1 MSALILWMPVGEPN
15 GNPNAAPNQTLYELR
30 AVNLVTNAITV
41 SPQTSNTSAR
51 VQPLESTTTY
61 RIEVRAIKHG
71 GCWNISMGGDWKHA
85 KPKTPRRWWDNR
97 PM

>member
-1 MSALILWMPVGEPN
+1 M
-15 GNPNAAPNQTLYELR
+15 R

-61 RIEVRAIKHG
+61 RIEVRAINTAGVGTFPWVVIGSTQTKTLDG
-71 GCWNISMGGDWKHA
+71 GGQPTM
-85 KPKTPRRWWDNR
+85 
-97 PM
+97 